1 MKSRVLVLLTSAA
14 LLAVAVPGFA
24 QVRDGK
30 LLITVVDATG
40 GVLPGATVM
49 VVGLDNAT
57 KVATIPPIKASDK
70 GVGTADNLLP
80 GRYRLQVEFNGFE
93 IGTRDVSVKSGE
105 NKQTI
110 VLKLKQLETSVQVTQ
125 DAQAA
130 AANPRGG
137 AFGSTL

>member
-1 MKSRVLVLLTSAA
+1 MKSRVLVLLTITA

-40 GVLPGATVM
+40 GVLPGAQVT

-57 KVATIPPIKASDK
+57 KAVTIPAIKASDK
-70 GVGTADNLLP
+70 GLATADSLLP
-80 GRYRLQVEFNGFE
+80 GRYRMQVEFNGFE

-110 VLKLKQLETSVQVTQ
+110 VLK
-125 DAQAA
+125 
-130 AANPRGG
+130 
-137 AFGSTL
+137 